1 MFKVYAY
8 YAAAVACGL
17 LALALAIPALIGLVD
32 VYVGI
37 FSDTTTGLI
46 TWTDGR
52 GFLAFLFAL
61 ISVLPWIPVAIFLDQ
76 ADNERNRIIKAVTKR
91 LST

>member
-8 YAAAVACGL
+8 YAAAIACGL
-17 LALALAIPALIGLVD
+17 LALALATPAMIGLID
-32 VYVGI
+32 VYVRI

-46 TWTDGR
+46 AWTDGR
-52 GFLAFLFAL
+52 GFLALLFAL
-61 ISVLPWIPVAIFLDQ
+61 FSVLPWIPVAIFLEQ
-76 ADNERNRIIKAVTKR
+76 ADNERARIVKAVTKR

>member
-8 YAAAVACGL
+8 YAS
-17 LALALAIPALIGLVD
+17 ALACAVVALILATPAVIGLID
-32 VYVGI
+32 VYVRI

-46 TWTDGR
+46 AWTDGR
-52 GFLAFLFAL
+52 GLLALLFAL
-61 ISVLPWIPVAIFLDQ
+61 CSALPWIPVAIFLDN
-76 ADNERNRIIKAVTKR
+76 ADTERNRVVKAVTKR

>member
-8 YAAAVACGL
+8 YAGAMACAV
-17 LALALAIPALIGLVD
+17 LALLPATPAVIGLVD
-32 VYVGI
+32 IYIRI

-46 TWTDGR
+46 AWTDGR
-52 GFLAFLFAL
+52 GFLALLFAL
-61 ISVLPWIPVAIFLDQ
+61 VSVLPWIPVALFIE
-76 ADNERNRIIKAVTKR
+76 AGDNERTRIVKAVAKR